1 MLRETFGLD
10 LRQMIIDSKKIESLI
25 TEFNIAIIKAKS
37 SETIEE
43 AVKWLKG
50 ARYCIEEVEKVIP
63 EMKQKELDLTQD
75 LYNKLKPGEKPY
87 VKVIKL

>member
-1 MLRETFGLD
+1 MLRETFGLE

-43 AVKWLKG
+43 AVKWLKR

-63 EMKQKELDLTQD
+63 EMKQEELDLTQD
-75 LYNKLKPGEKPY
+75 LYNKLKSGEKPY

>member
-1 MLRETFGLD
+1 MLRETFGLE
-10 LRQMIIDSKKIESLI
+10 LRRMIIDSKKIESLI

-63 EMKQKELDLTQD
+63 GMKQKELDLTQD

>member
-1 MLRETFGLD
+1 MLRETFGLE

-43 AVKWLKG
+43 AVKWLKR

-63 EMKQKELDLTQD
+63 EMKQEELDLTQD

-87 VKVIKL
+87 VKAIKL

>member
-1 MLRETFGLD
+1 M
-10 LRQMIIDSKKIESLI
+10 IDSKKVESLI
-25 TEFNIAIIKAKS
+25 TEFNVAIIKAES

-50 ARYCIEEVEKVIP
+50 ARYCMEEIEKVIP
-63 EMKQKELDLTQD
+63 EMKQEELDLTQD

-87 VKVIKL
+87 VKKIKLT

>member
-10 LRQMIIDSKKIESLI
+10 LRRMIIDSKKIESLI
-25 TEFNIAIIKAKS
+25 TEFNIAIIKAIS

-87 VKVIKL
+87 VKAIKL

>member
-43 AVKWLKG
+43 AVKWLKR

-75 LYNKLKPGEKPY
+75 LYNKLKSGEKPY

>member
-1 MLRETFGLD
+1 
-10 LRQMIIDSKKIESLI
+10 MIIDSKKIESLI

-43 AVKWLKG
+43 AVKWLKRV
-50 ARYCIEEVEKVIP
+50 RYCIEEVEKVIP
-63 EMKQKELDLTQD
+63 EMKQKELNLTQD
-75 LYNKLKPGEKPY
+75 LYNKLKPSEKPY